1 MEINGVNIQDTFAE
15 GFGIKVSRMII
26 TAATKHLAKIA
37 ATEATGFATSVI
49 GCPAEAGIDQYI
61 PPTESPDGRPGYAI
75 MICHM
80 SKKALGGQI
89 MDRIGQCVLTAPT
102 AAAFNALES
111 DEAFPTGKQLK
122 FFGDGFET
130 EKDVNG
136 KKMHVIPIMSG
147 EFLVEDEMGWKDGV
161 AGGNFFIMAD
171 SQMASIVAAEAAVD
185 AIHAVAGVITP
196 FSGGMVA
203 SGSKTGSKYSFMSA
217 STNEKEC
224 VTLKDQVDTEL
235 PENVFGNMEIV
246 IDGVDEESVRAAM
259 KAGIEAA
266 CQVPGVLEIGAGNY
280 GGSLGPYQI
289 HLQELF

>member
-1 MEINGVNIQDTFAE
+1 MEINGVKIQDTFAE

-111 DEAFPTGKQLK
+111 EESFPTGKQLK
-122 FFGDGFET
+122 FFGDG
-130 EKDVNG
+130 
-136 KKMHVIPIMSG
+136 PIMSG
-147 EFLVEDEMGWKDGV
+147 DFLVEDEMGWKDGV

-185 AIHAVAGVITP
+185 AIHAVPGVITP

-289 HLQELF
+289 HLQDL

>member
-1 MEINGVNIQDTFAE
+1 MEINGVKIQDTFAE

-111 DEAFPTGKQLK
+111 EESFPTGKQLK
-122 FFGDGFET
+122 FFGDG
-130 EKDVNG
+130 
-136 KKMHVIPIMSG
+136 SG
-147 EFLVEDEMGWKDGV
+147 DFLVEDEMGWKDGV

-185 AIHAVAGVITP
+185 AIHAVPGVITP

-289 HLQELF
+289 HLQDL

>member
-15 GFGIKVSRMII
+15 GFGIKVSRLII

-49 GCPAEAGIDQYI
+49 GCPAEAGIDQYV
-61 PPTESPDGRPGYAI
+61 PPTESPE
-75 MICHM
+75 
-80 SKKALGGQI
+80 
-89 MDRIGQCVLTAPT
+89 CVLTAPT

-111 DEAFPTGKQLK
+111 EESFPTGKQLK
-122 FFGDGFET
+122 FFGDGYET

-246 IDGVDEESVRAAM
+246 IDGVDEESVKAAM

-266 CQVPGVLEIGAGNY
+266 CQVPGVIEIGAGNY
-280 GGSLGPYQI
+280 GGNLGPYQI
-289 HLQELF
+289 HLQDLF

>member
-1 MEINGVNIQDTFAE
+1 MEINGVKIQDTFAE

-111 DEAFPTGKQLK
+111 EESFPTGKQLK
-122 FFGDGFET
+122 FFGDG
-130 EKDVNG
+130 
-136 KKMHVIPIMSG
+136 
-147 EFLVEDEMGWKDGV
+147 
-161 AGGNFFIMAD
+161 IMAD

-185 AIHAVAGVITP
+185 AIHAVPGVITP

-289 HLQELF
+289 HLQDL

>member
-1 MEINGVNIQDTFAE
+1 MEINGVKIQDTFAE

-111 DEAFPTGKQLK
+111 EESFPTGKQLK
-122 FFGDGFET
+122 FFGDG
-130 EKDVNG
+130 
-136 KKMHVIPIMSG
+136 MSG
-147 EFLVEDEMGWKDGV
+147 DFLVEDEMGWKDGV

-185 AIHAVAGVITP
+185 AIHAVPGVITP

-289 HLQELF
+289 HLQDL